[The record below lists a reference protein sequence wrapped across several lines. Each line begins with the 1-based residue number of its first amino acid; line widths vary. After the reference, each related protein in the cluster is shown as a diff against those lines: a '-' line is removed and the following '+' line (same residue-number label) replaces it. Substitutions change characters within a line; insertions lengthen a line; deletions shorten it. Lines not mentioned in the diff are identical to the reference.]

1 MTESNT
7 KPQSIL
13 LRVEMVR
20 ARMHSWGLTS
30 GDAGYIDPADPANLD
45 PANSRYV
52 RADLA
57 TVPAY
62 YDRIRAEA
70 QTPAEPDDLDALRR
84 RTGQ

>member
-1 MTESNT
+1 
-7 KPQSIL
+7 
-13 LRVEMVR
+13 MVL

-30 GDAGYIDPADPANLD
+30 GDPGYIDSADPANLD
-45 PANSRYV
+45 PADSRYV

-70 QTPAEPDDLDALRR
+70 KTPAGPDDIDTLRR
-84 RTGQ
+84 RAGQ